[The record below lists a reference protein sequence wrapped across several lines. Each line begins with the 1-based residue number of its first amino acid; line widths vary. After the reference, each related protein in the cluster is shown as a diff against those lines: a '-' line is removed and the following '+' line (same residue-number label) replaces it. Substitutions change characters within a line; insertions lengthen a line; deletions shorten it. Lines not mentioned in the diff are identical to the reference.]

1 MAGAWRN
8 ALRNW
13 LDGNRSSTIRKTQ
26 DPPLKTTH
34 RKLTARGW
42 GTPKSEKQI
51 PRAVRPNAR
60 KGGVRRGPRS
70 ALRMRAFSVSGG
82 REERFVDFASRRKSR
97 GHDFRAKGSGRCAQN
112 DN

>member
-51 PRAVRPNAR
+51 PRAVPPTPARAACVGDPGRP
-60 KGGVRRGPRS
+60 
-70 ALRMRAFSVSGG
+70 SG
-82 REERFVDFASRRKSR
+82 
-97 GHDFRAKGSGRCAQN
+97 
-112 DN
+112 